1 MKNNINKQQTVL
13 YEFNDMTNVIFLPED
28 EFPAEHK
35 ILTHKLE
42 YFKKLDGEYDVI
54 RYSRCNKEN
63 IVSYYTIR
71 NGIALCG
78 LMKDGQIDWNYME
91 GMTNYVATRFMA
103 FQNNGIELVSDE
115 LKFFLGNQKFVRTRN
130 R

>member
-1 MKNNINKQQTVL
+1 MKNNISKQQTVL

-28 EFPAEHK
+28 EIPAEHK
-35 ILTHKLE
+35 ILTHKLK
-42 YFKKLDGEYDVI
+42 YFKEFAGQTDVI
-54 RYSRCNKEN
+54 KYSRCNKEN

-71 NGIALCG
+71 DGKALCG
-78 LMKDGQIDWNYME
+78 IVKNWKISWQYIE
-91 GMTNYVATRFMA
+91 GMTNYVALRLMA
-103 FQNNGIELVSDE
+103 FQDNGIELVSDE